1 MTIKPPSFLVIQGHQ
16 HSWHEKEYFAFF
28 SWVLIIALVEKTT
41 EIYFLCSA
49 YEKHLWKS
57 DILIIKNAD
66 QLPVFFLH
74 SDYCLYNA
82 PGSLVS
88 CTKTTKKIMLHVSNE
103 KMYLRHI
110 SSLVKIKSS
119 IQPVVCLVIFTQN
132 FYSNNM

>member
-66 QLPVFFLH
+66 QLPVFF
-74 SDYCLYNA
+74 YTRII
-82 PGSLVS
+82 VF
-88 CTKTTKKIMLHVSNE
+88 IMLQEVWYRVQ
-103 KMYLRHI
+103 KLPKKLCYMCQMRKCI
-110 SSLVKIKSS
+110 
-119 IQPVVCLVIFTQN
+119 
-132 FYSNNM
+132 